1 MNKGNKTREAQ
12 EDTIMKKRT
21 HNNHT
26 YSNSNMYSEKE
37 KCIAARKYPAK
48 HSHTIILSFV
58 LIIICSCIFGSSF
71 SSAHE
76 NHVSEPVRN
85 KCYKSIQ
92 VQSGESLWSIA
103 RDNMTDEYDSIDE
116 YIDEIAVINHIS
128 TIDMDSIQE
137 GTYLTV
143 AYYSEI

>member
-1 MNKGNKTREAQ
+1 
-12 EDTIMKKRT
+12 MKERT

-26 YSNSNMYSEKE
+26 YSKSNMYTDNGKHTTV
-37 KCIAARKYPAK
+37 RKRTTS
-48 HSHTIILSFV
+48 HSRTFILSFA
-58 LIIICSCIFGSSF
+58 LIVICSCIFGSSF

-76 NHVSEPVRN
+76 SQSSEPVRN

-92 VQSGESLWSIA
+92 VQAGDSLWSIA

-116 YIDEIAVINHIS
+116 YMDEIAVINHIS

>member
-1 MNKGNKTREAQ
+1 MW
-12 EDTIMKKRT
+12 
-21 HNNHT
+21 
-26 YSNSNMYSEKE
+26 
-37 KCIAARKYPAK
+37 
-48 HSHTIILSFV
+48 SF
-58 LIIICSCIFGSSF
+58 
-71 SSAHE
+71 
-76 NHVSEPVRN
+76 
-85 KCYKSIQ
+85 
-92 VQSGESLWSIA
+92 A